1 MAGIGSNLTKPRL
14 RQVRKG
20 VAAQAGQ
27 VDAAAGNHLFYG
39 MIAGSALFGAGP
51 FFCARKDAR
60 AEAMGPR
67 RVTEN

>member
-1 MAGIGSNLTKPRL
+1 M
-14 RQVRKG
+14 
-20 VAAQAGQ
+20 AAQAGQ